1 MRQLDA
7 VGEIRKPPGCDI
19 SVFMLSHEDAFGD
32 PIRVAVVP
40 FQRMVTSMLEWPQDR
55 ASVRHLFIFF
65 QGGGGGGGRQDLIYN
80 V

>member
-19 SVFMLSHEDAFGD
+19 SVFMLSYEDTFGD
-32 PIRVAVVP
+32 PIRVAVVVP

-65 QGGGGGGGRQDLIYN
+65 QGGGGGRQDLIYN